1 MKTTRS
7 TKKPWPSGKKSNNI
21 IMRTPSII
29 FIILLLGYAAHGQA
43 IYPAIIAGE
52 DHYDRERYDS
62 AFHYYQTAL
71 QKEAPATKLQALAGL
86 IQVEISRQTQS
97 DIASLIAAG
106 DSLIRETSDLKATC
120 AYQIAKGEYL
130 RSTSAFQEAL
140 QLQKQVAEKC
150 RSREDAQLLRAYAL
164 LYTASNYEKM
174 AENDSSFQYANRA
187 YELFK
192 IHLDSTHVKFANIY
206 NLIGNSY
213 YRMSKFR
220 GAESFYQKAKR
231 IAEQSIGPT
240 SGHLSVCL
248 GNLANIARIQQNF
261 EQAIAFSKQALAIKS
276 AKRDTAGMSSDYY
289 SLGIFHYFTG
299 DYGRARDYLAE
310 CIKIRERLYDPGHY
324 KLSDPYEVM
333 GILYEQAGDYAVTLR
348 YFLKAQH
355 IKAANFG
362 ENSIPV
368 AYNRENVALLYQ
380 SLGRP
385 DSALHYIRKANE
397 VMSEKLPASHY
408 ALANH
413 YFSLAGIY
421 LDNEMPEK
429 ALQALDKSTQIYRTL
444 NLEHS
449 PEFTLNIAAE
459 AQIRSKQRRWRE
471 AGELFNTA
479 LDRLRT
485 PDLPAPYRTIPA
497 SLTVLDQYLQHL
509 FFQYKHTQDPEAMES
524 FDRTADDFLLTSRY
538 FRKQFND
545 PYTRSLIAKGNAR
558 VYRSIV
564 GVFARRYLESGAAT
578 LLEQVYRFAENSRT
592 SSLRDQLDERISRY
606 AGIPDSLLRRE
617 RKWKA
622 EISRLNAQLMEFPDS
637 SGLRSQLLEL
647 EALFDDYVE
656 TLTSIYPKY
665 YELRYSSRIFPLESV
680 QDQLDASQSIV
691 QYIEDDSAYYA
702 LVLSRDHSALIP
714 IGERKVVDGLVRRYR
729 SSLQAIDFEAFEEVS
744 RSLYRL
750 LWAPLKE
757 QPSGSQVV
765 IVPVNTLFYIN
776 HENLMTAEGRY
787 LIQDYALSYALSVY
801 DLFSGSSS
809 TTSSTGL
816 RISVS
821 PGFEDSM
828 KQAYLNRLDS
838 LSVPDEAY
846 LKTIRQPWCLRL
858 SQSLREQ
865 FGFQS
870 YTGTNASEK
879 NIKDILHEGQI
890 LNFATHA
897 YANPMDPL
905 RSKILLAKDPYGDG
919 DDGYLHTFEIYGLN
933 LNADLTVLGA
943 CESGIGDIRD
953 GEGMVSLA
961 YGIKYAGSPNTVMTL
976 WKVDEKVNTELIEG
990 FFEQLAAGKSIRE
1003 ALRQAKLHY
1012 LQTAEPPLSH
1022 PFFWSGLIFNGRDAS
1037 VPLNRHSKPH
1047 WLFLAGGLLLV
1058 AGFLFTRFYRFWHGA
1073 EID

>member
-1 MKTTRS
+1 MKTTHS
-7 TKKPWPSGKKSNNI
+7 TKKPARSGKKSNNI
-21 IMRTPSII
+21 VMRTPSIL
-29 FIILLLGYAAHGQA
+29 FTILLLGCAAHGQA
-43 IYPAIIAGE
+43 IHPATIAAE
-52 DHYDRERYDS
+52 KHYDHERYDS

-71 QKEAPATKLQALAGL
+71 QKEAPATKLQAVAGL
-86 IQVEISRQTQS
+86 IQVEISRPS
-97 DIASLIAAG
+97 DADIASLVALG
-106 DSLIRETSDLKATC
+106 DSLITETGDPYAICT
-120 AYQIAKGEYL
+120 YQIARGEYL

-150 RSREDAQLLRAYAL
+150 RSLKNAQLLRAYAL
-164 LYTASNYEKM
+164 LYTAVNYEKM
-174 AENDSSFQYANRA
+174 AENDSSFHYANSA
-187 YELFK
+187 YDLFRV
-192 IHLDSTHVKFANIY
+192 HLDSTHVKFAKIY

-220 GAESFYQKAKR
+220 EAEDFYRKAKR
-231 IAEQSIGPT
+231 IAERSIGPL
-240 SGHLSVCL
+240 SDHLSVCL
-248 GNLANIARIQQNF
+248 GNLANIARIRQDY
-261 EQAIAFSKQALAIKS
+261 EQAIDFSRQALAIKS

-299 DYGRARDYLAE
+299 DYGRSRDYLAE
-310 CIKIRERLYDPGHY
+310 CIKIRERLYGPGHY

-333 GILYEQAGDYAVTLR
+333 GIIHEQAGDYPVTLR
-348 YFLKAQH
+348 YFLKAQK

-362 ENSIPV
+362 KNSIPV

-385 DSALHYIRKANE
+385 DSALHYILKANE
-397 VMSEKLPASHY
+397 ILIEKLPAEHY

-421 LDNEMPEK
+421 LDNELPEK
-429 ALQALDKSTQIYRTL
+429 ALRALDKSSQIYRAL

-459 AQIRSKQRRWRE
+459 ARIRSKERRWRE
-471 AGELFNTA
+471 AGELFDAA

-485 PDLPAPYRTIPA
+485 PDLPAPFRTVPA

-509 FFQYKHTQDPEAMES
+509 FYQYKHTQDPEAMET
-524 FDRTADDFLLTSRY
+524 FARTADDFLLTSNY

-545 PYTRSLIAKGNAR
+545 PYTKSLIARGNVQ
-558 VYRSIV
+558 VYRSII
-564 GVFARRYLESGAAT
+564 GAFAKEYLKTGKAQ
-578 LLEQVYRFAENSRT
+578 LLEQVYRFAESSRT

-637 SGLRSQLLEL
+637 SGLRLQLLEL
-647 EALFDDYVE
+647 EALFDAYLE
-656 TLTSIYPKY
+656 ELNRTYPRY
-665 YELRYSSRIFPLESV
+665 HELRYSFRILPLESV
-680 QDQLDASQSIV
+680 RDQLEASRSII

-702 LVLSRDHSALIP
+702 LVLSRDNSSLIP
-714 IGERKVVDGLVRRYR
+714 IGERKVVDGLVQRYR

-750 LWAPLKE
+750 LWAPLEE
-757 QPSGSQVV
+757 QLAGSQVV
-765 IVPVNTLFYIN
+765 IVPVNTLFYVN
-776 HENLMTAEGRY
+776 HENLMTREGRY
-787 LIQDYALSYALSVY
+787 LVQDYALSYALSVY
-801 DLFSGSSS
+801 DLLSGSSS

-838 LSVPDEAY
+838 LSVADEAY
-846 LKTIRQPWCLRL
+846 LKTVRQPWCLRL
-858 SQSLREQ
+858 SRSLREQ

-870 YTGTNASEK
+870 YSGTEASEK
-879 NIKDILHEGQI
+879 KIKDVLHEGQI

-897 YANPMDPL
+897 LANPLDPL
-905 RSKILLAKDPYGDG
+905 RSKILLAKDPFDDG
-919 DDGYLHTFEIYGLN
+919 DDGYLHTFEIYGLD

-953 GEGMVSLA
+953 GEGMISLA

-976 WKVDEKVNTELIEG
+976 WKIDEKINALLLEDFYEKLASGQSIE
-990 FFEQLAAGKSIRE
+990 Q
-1003 ALRQAKLHY
+1003 ALRQAKLDY
-1012 LQTAEPPLSH
+1012 LKTAEPPLSH
-1022 PFFWSGLIFNGRDAS
+1022 PFFWSGLIFNGQDAS
-1037 VPLNRHSKPH
+1037 VPLDRRSKSH
-1047 WLFLAGGLLLV
+1047 WLFLSASLLLL
-1058 AGFLFTRFYRFWHGA
+1058 AGFLITRFYRP
-1073 EID
+1073 